1 MLPYRMN
8 IGKTIVMITKRWI
21 EGTEGAEIWNLGGK
35 REFLH
40 KKL

>member
-21 EGTEGAEIWNLGGK
+21 EGTEVAEILESRRQK
-35 REFLH
+35 RVPA
-40 KKL
+40 